1 MIFEG
6 VARRD
11 RQAKW
16 VLDGRDNFNTIE
28 DILWEV
34 EGKRIRITIE
44 EAGKGTETK

>member
-6 VARRD
+6 VARCD
-11 RQAKW
+11 RQARW
-16 VLDGRDNFNTIE
+16 GLDGSDNFNSIE

-44 EAGKGTETK
+44 EVGE